1 MRNSV
6 LAAIALAL
14 AMFVPAAAEATQAP
28 VPVQHVPVLFQHVNV
43 VPMDRDRILEDR
55 SVLVANGRIA
65 AIGAAIA
72 APAGAEIIDGR
83 GRYLMPGLADMHVHS
98 GTALEMQVLLANGVT
113 TVLNM
118 GGASSDFVDQ
128 VVPPINAGRRPGPH
142 IYLALRVDGTPEYGQ
157 LVAATPAQARA
168 VVGLA
173 RTNGYDF
180 IKVYNNLAPEVFGA
194 FVDEGRREGI
204 PVVGH
209 GVTRVGIER
218 QLAAGQVMV
227 AHLEEYLYTVFFPP
241 NADVGTRAP
250 DDSRIAAAV
259 AFTRR
264 SGAFVTA
271 DLGTYATIASQWGR
285 PDVTAGYRRDPD
297 FAYLDP
303 DMRVAW
309 RRSGYETRQGD
320 LGPRLRFLGRFAKAL
335 ADAGVPL
342 IAGTDTPTIP
352 GDYPGASLRADLYA
366 LHDAGFTTFQ
376 ALSTATRTPGEFI
389 ARAKPGATCFGVVA
403 VGCRAD
409 LLLLSGNPLADPHAL
424 EQREGV
430 MIGGAWRGGDA
441 LDALLADVAQTYR
454 GALEGGPATHERH

>member
-1 MRNSV
+1 MHKLV
-6 LAAIALAL
+6 LAAAASSAALML
-14 AMFVPAAAEATQAP
+14 APVAAAQATEP
-28 VPVQHVPVLFQHVNV
+28 PVLFEHVSV
-43 VPMDRDRILEDR
+43 VPMDRDHILADR

-65 AIGAAIA
+65 AIGSTVA
-72 APAGAEIIDGR
+72 APPGARIIDGH
-83 GRYLMPGLADMHVHS
+83 GLYLLPGLADMHVHS
-98 GTALEMQVLLANGVT
+98 ANSRDMRVLLANGVT

-128 VVPPINAGRRPGPH
+128 VVPAINAGRRPGPH

-157 LVAATPAQARA
+157 LLVTSPEQARA

-180 IKVYNNLAPEVFGA
+180 IKVYNNLAPEVFEA
-194 FVDEGRREGI
+194 LVEEGRREGI

-218 QLAAGQVMV
+218 QLAAGQLMV

-241 NADVGTRAP
+241 GADVGTRAP
-250 DDSRIAAAV
+250 DDAQIAAAV

-271 DLGTYATIASQWGR
+271 DLGTYATIAGLWGH
-285 PDVTAGYRRDPD
+285 PEVTTRAFRDPD

-303 DMRVAW
+303 MMRIAW
-309 RRSGYETRQGD
+309 RQSGYEARSGD
-320 LGPRLRFLGRFAKAL
+320 LNQRLAFLGRFAKAL
-335 ADAGVPL
+335 LDGGVPL
-342 IAGTDTPTIP
+342 VAGTDTPTIT
-352 GDYPGASLRADLYA
+352 GDYPGASLRNDLYA
-366 LHDAGFTTFQ
+366 LRTAGFTAFQ

-389 ARAKPGATCFGVVA
+389 ARAKPGALCFGIIA

-409 LLLLSGNPLADPHAL
+409 LLLLRRNPLEDLHAL
-424 EQREGV
+424 EGREGV
-430 MIGGAWRGGDA
+430 MVGGVWRSEA
-441 LDALLADVAQTYR
+441 QTQALLAEVAQIYR
-454 GALEGGPATHERH
+454 DAFANPPAAPRGN